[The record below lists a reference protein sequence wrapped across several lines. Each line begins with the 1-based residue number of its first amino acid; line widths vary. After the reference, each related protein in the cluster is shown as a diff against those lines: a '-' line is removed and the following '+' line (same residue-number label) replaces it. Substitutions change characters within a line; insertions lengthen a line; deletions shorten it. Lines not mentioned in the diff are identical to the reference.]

1 MKKLLLALSL
11 LISYVTTFAQTP
23 QIGHFQTLATVRRGD
38 TLDVAWYYRPGS
50 PDIRTFQVDWQYKK
64 TLLTYISTTVDAAV
78 NGMTPSVSYKTWDNY
93 KYNTYSNGTY
103 TYTSNTD
110 WTVGRNYLVLSSG
123 STIGSNGYIIH
134 NKYKINAVAPNYVS
148 DTITVNWARM
158 FDVNGATIGDNVAQL
173 TNQRLAIKLLGNLTL
188 SGKVWLGPQ
197 MTLKPV
203 IWCYQANNNAFIDSV
218 TVNADGTYTLD
229 NIDENTRYKL
239 DVKFPSPLATI
250 RDNAVTI
257 ADAVK
262 TYDEYTNTD
271 VNQTFPRTYLR
282 NGLAYLIA
290 DVNKTGTLDGGDAYS
305 IYASVSGLKPID
317 TTKLINAFA
326 KNTYDSLALGV
337 NQWNDWSSHIN
348 GVTYIYDSVGL
359 VNLTGVDIKYFIL
372 GDADRTHSSPVYN
385 ANGDLV
391 AAARY
396 IGTLDVN
403 IPNVTAPTGQAMYAN
418 FNINTNG
425 IKNDGLQ
432 FEMRYDP
439 TKVKFE
445 EIISNI
451 QGPWLQYMTHDDAN
465 GIIRFGGMNNQVLG
479 SLNGNATPFRLKFS
493 PIGTNDI
500 MTNVYV
506 RSLMDAADRNGDHFN
521 INLLSDYVVLAT
533 RQSLIPTP
541 DGEITATIRPNPTSG
556 FFELVVV
563 FPKSNMTSL
572 ATVYDIQ
579 GRKIKDIGRIW
590 SDDYVTT
597 VIKQVDLTSAA
608 NGRYL
613 LVLDN
618 ENQKRLA
625 KQFVKI

>member
-1 MKKLLLALSL
+1 MKQLLLAVLL
-11 LISYVTTFAQTP
+11 LISFVSYSQTP

-38 TLDVAWYYRPGS
+38 TLDVAWYYRPDAS
-50 PDIRTFQVDWQYKK
+50 ADVRTFQVDWQYKK
-64 TLLTYISTTVDAAV
+64 TLLTYISTTVDQSV
-78 NGMTPSVSYKTWDNY
+78 NNMTPAVSYKTWDNY

-103 TYTSNTD
+103 NYSANTD

-134 NKYKINAVAPNYVS
+134 NKYKINNVAPNYVS
-148 DTITVNWARM
+148 DTISVNWARL
-158 FDVNGATIGDNVAQL
+158 FKVDGTSIGDNVAQL
-173 TNQRLAIKLLGNLTL
+173 TNQKLAIKLLGNLTL
-188 SGKVWLGPQ
+188 SGKVWLGPS

-203 IWCYQANNNAFIDSV
+203 VWCYQANNNAFIDSV
-218 TVNADGTYTLD
+218 TVNTDGTYTLD

-239 DVKFPSPLATI
+239 EVRFPSPLATI

-262 TYDEYTNTD
+262 TYDEYTITD
-271 VNQTFPRTYLR
+271 VNQAYSRQYLR

-290 DVNKTGTLDGGDAYS
+290 DVNKTGALDGGDPYL
-305 IYASVSGLKPID
+305 IYASVSGLRPID
-317 TTKLINAFA
+317 TAKLINVLP
-326 KNTYDSLALGV
+326 KNTYDSLALGAS
-337 NQWNDWSSHIN
+337 QWTDWPSYLV
-348 GVTYIYDSVGL
+348 GVTHIFDSVGT

-372 GDADRTHSSPVYN
+372 GDVDRTHSSPVYDAQGN
-385 ANGDLV
+385 LV
-391 AAARY
+391 ARPNY
-396 IGTLDVN
+396 IGTMNVS

-425 IKNDGLQ
+425 IKSNGLQ
-432 FEMRYDP
+432 FEMKYEP

-451 QGPWLQYMTHDDAN
+451 QGPWLQYLTHDEQN
-465 GIIRFGGMNNQVLG
+465 GIIRFGGMNNQILG
-479 SLNGNATPFRLKFS
+479 SLVGSVTPFRLKFS
-493 PIGTNDI
+493 PIGLNDI

-506 RSLMDAADRNGDHFN
+506 RRLMDASDKNGDHFD
-521 INLLSDYVVLAT
+521 IDLASDYVVLTT
-533 RQSLIPTP
+533 RQAVISTP
-541 DGEITATIRPNPTSG
+541 EGEITASIRPNPTSG
-556 FFELVVV
+556 MFELVVV
-563 FPKSNMTSL
+563 FPKENMTSL

-579 GRKIKDIGRIW
+579 GRKVKDIGKLT
-590 SDDYVTT
+590 SDQYVNT
-597 VIKQVDLTSAA
+597 VVRQVDLTSAA